1 MIRNKRINKEQMKR
15 IIKTLLALPLCFS
28 LLSCRSE
35 TAGVQENAEQEQVI
49 ENTVVPLFDTAV
61 FHYEQLP
68 VYQGQPYIEVNDNHP
83 YKPLQDSIEFIRV
96 SQQDELGRCGEV
108 EAVIGPD
115 TLPDTKR
122 GSIGGIR
129 PTGWHTIRYD
139 DLIDGNYL
147 YNRCH
152 LIAYEISGINADEE
166 ILVTGTR
173 YMNVEGML
181 PFENK
186 IAGYIK
192 STGNH
197 VWYHAVPVFIDD
209 ELVCRGILLEAKS
222 IEADDL
228 EFCVFCYNVQ
238 PGIII
243 DYATGESERTEQ
255 IISRTIPSPQQEY
268 ILNTNTKKF
277 HYPDCDSVRAMKE
290 KNKQVT
296 YSSREELIEDGYQPC
311 AVCNP

>member
-1 MIRNKRINKEQMKR
+1 MNMKK
-15 IIKTLLALPLCFS
+15 IIHTLLALPLCFS
-28 LLSCRSE
+28 LLSCSGQ
-35 TAGVQENAEQEQVI
+35 TAGAQPEQTAD
-49 ENTVVPLFDTAV
+49 NTAVPLSDSAV
-61 FHYEQLP
+61 FDYEKLP
-68 VYQGQPYIEVNDNHP
+68 EYQGQPYIEVNDNHP
-83 YKPLQDSIEFIRV
+83 YDPSADVLEFIHV
-96 SQQDELGRCGEV
+96 GEQDALGRCTEV

-122 GSIGGIR
+122 GPIGGIR
-129 PTGWHTIRYD
+129 PTGWHTVRYD

-152 LIAYEISGINADEE
+152 LIAYEISGINADEAV
-166 ILVTGTR
+166 LVTGTR

-186 IAGYIK
+186 IAGYIR

-197 VWYHAVPVFIDD
+197 VWYHAVPVFAGD
-209 ELVCRGILLEAKS
+209 ELVCRGVLLEAAS

-238 PGIII
+238 PGVTIN
-243 DYATGESERTEQ
+243 YATGDSERTEQ
-255 IISRTIPSPQQEY
+255 AVSRTVPSQQQDY
-268 ILNTNTKKF
+268 ILNTNTKRF
-277 HYPDCDSVRAMKE
+277 HYPDCDSVKVMKD
-290 KNKQVT
+290 KNKKEV
-296 YSSREELIEDGYQPC
+296 YSSRKELIEDGYTPC